1 MAAAEGA
8 GGQKG
13 GQSSRN
19 EGDDGKVLGEGTVG
33 ILILLEWIGKPF
45 RGSGFVWRGGVQLVS
60 SALYAG
66 LWFGR
71 RMPGCWGFGCT
82 SELILLSCPVG
93 VQLSSKCKPFFI
105 AVRFGILEN

>member
-1 MAAAEGA
+1 M
-8 GGQKG
+8 KG
-13 GQSSRN
+13 MMGR
-19 EGDDGKVLGEGTVG
+19 VLGEGTVG